1 MSQQNNAK
9 FYICSDNLLLSLPN
23 KEGEKD
29 WTDEQQSNSSGE
41 QEKKEQAAAEDER
54 NYILPAGGTTLI
66 LLYATHKS
74 ICWAENGASP
84 GRICQSWI
92 LFPVQLWW

>member
-9 FYICSDNLLLSLPN
+9 FCSCSDNLLLSLPN
-23 KEGEKD
+23 KEEEKD
-29 WTDEQQSNSSGE
+29 WTDEQQSDSSGE

-74 ICWAENGASP
+74 ICWAENGARAEFCS
-84 GRICQSWI
+84 QSNSDDRSWN
-92 LFPVQLWW
+92 